1 MIIAFAGRIGKD
13 AVVKKTQGGESVTQ
27 FSVGCNVGRDK
38 TAWVDCSMW
47 GERGEKLAQYLTK
60 GTPVGINGRPA
71 VRAWV
76 NNDGEAVPVQQC
88 TVNHVDLLGSK
99 RDGDGGSREDAAPAR
114 QQGGGGYAPAR
125 NDMDDDIPFS
135 PEWR

>member
-13 AVVKKTQGGESVTQ
+13 AEVRTTQGGDSVTQ

-38 TAWVDCSMW
+38 TAWIDCSMW

-60 GTPVGINGRPA
+60 GTAVGINGRPA
-71 VRAWV
+71 VRAYTK
-76 NNDGEAVPVQQC
+76 NGEAVGVQQC
-88 TVNHVDLLGSK
+88 VVNHVDLLGSK
-99 RDGDGGSREDAAPAR
+99 RDSDSGSRDDAPAR
-114 QQGGGGYAPAR
+114 QQGGGPVDLG
-125 NDMDDDIPFS
+125 DDVPFA

>member
-27 FSVGCNVGRDK
+27 FPVGCNVGRDK
-38 TAWVDCSMW
+38 TMWVDCSMW

-71 VRAWV
+71 VRAWI

-88 TVNHVDLLGSK
+88 SVNHVDLLGSK
-99 RDGDGGSREDAAPAR
+99 SDGGNRR
-114 QQGGGGYAPAR
+114 GGGRPRGAP
-125 NDMDDDIPFS
+125 NDAYDYDRANAPVGAGFDDDIPF
-135 PEWR
+135 

>member
-13 AVVKKTQGGESVTQ
+13 AEVRTTQGGDSVTQ

-47 GERGEKLAQYLTK
+47 GERGEKLAPYLLK

-71 VRAWV
+71 VRAYTK
-76 NNDGEAVPVQQC
+76 DGEAVGVQQC
-88 TVNHVDLLGSK
+88 TVNHVDLLGNK
-99 RDGDGGSREDAAPAR
+99 RDDDASRERREPERQRGSGPAPTS
-114 QQGGGGYAPAR
+114 Y
-125 NDMDDDIPFS
+125 DDDPIPFS